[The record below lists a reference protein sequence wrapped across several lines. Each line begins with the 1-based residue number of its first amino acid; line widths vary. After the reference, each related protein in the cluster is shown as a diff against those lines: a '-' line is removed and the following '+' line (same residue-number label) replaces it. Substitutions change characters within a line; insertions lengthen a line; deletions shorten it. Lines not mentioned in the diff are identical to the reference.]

1 MSEISQPPPGVTE
14 ALKDCLNI
22 SGQLV
27 TDRIELLEYDLRAG
41 FDDTVRRGARY
52 SLAGLFALG
61 GAGALAFAGGLLLSN
76 LMPPPAAAALMG
88 LTLLGVAALV
98 WPGWVR
104 SLRPRSPPGGKQ

>member
-1 MSEISQPPPGVTE
+1 MSEIPQAPPGVTD

-22 SGQLV
+22 SRQLV

-41 FDDTVRRGARY
+41 LDDTVRRGARY

-76 LMPPPAAAALMG
+76 LMPPPAAAALVG
-88 LTLLGVAALV
+88 LALLGVAALV
-98 WPGWVR
+98 WPRWLPG
-104 SLRPRSPPGGKQ
+104 LHPRAPQGEKP